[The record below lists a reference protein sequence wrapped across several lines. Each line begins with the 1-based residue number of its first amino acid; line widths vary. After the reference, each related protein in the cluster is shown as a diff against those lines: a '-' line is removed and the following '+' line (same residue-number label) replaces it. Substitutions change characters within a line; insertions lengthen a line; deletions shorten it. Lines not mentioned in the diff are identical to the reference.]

1 MKITVVLFLML
12 LSVINLACATK
23 LQKNKTSEVMPP
35 NSQAIEDYIHLC
47 QDTNADS
54 CVIFWKG
61 NLLKS
66 WYSPKYKIPV
76 YMMSSTKSV
85 SALLIG
91 MLIDD
96 GKITSIEDPVSKYI
110 PEWSTG
116 QKAKVKIRHLL
127 SHTAGFK
134 TIKGRDSVGYQADK
148 NPHVINLPLTYE
160 PGTKFIYSNEGVQLL
175 SPIMDIAAGE
185 PIQNYAK
192 RRLFDPLG
200 LKNTSLNLDSK
211 KHSWTY
217 ADMKSTPEE
226 FALIGQLMI
235 KKGLWNNQRIVSEEW
250 IKLMTTPSQDLES
263 MAGLL
268 WWLFPSDV
276 RATKVHSMRGLYGKG
291 FATLGNL
298 DTDMYVFP
306 SNELVIVRTQ
316 ANPKP
321 SKRNYQEE
329 LVGILKRIIGL

>member
-1 MKITVVLFLML
+1 MKIYAVLFFLL
-12 LSVINLACATK
+12 LSIINLSCITK
-23 LQKNKTSEVMPP
+23 TQRNTFVEKTVLNP
-35 NSQAIEDYIHLC
+35 QAIEDYIQLC

-76 YMMSSTKSV
+76 YMMSSTKSI

-96 GKITSIEDPVSKYI
+96 GKITSIDDPVSKYI
-110 PEWSTG
+110 PAWSSDK
-116 QKAKVKIRHLL
+116 KAKVKIRHLL

-134 TIKGRDSVGYQADK
+134 AYKGRDSVGYKADK
-148 NPHVINLPLTYE
+148 NHYVINLPLTYE
-160 PGTKFIYSNEGVQLL
+160 PETKFIYSNEGVQLL
-175 SPIMDIAAGE
+175 SPIMDKAAGE

-235 KKGLWNNQRIVSEEW
+235 EKGLWNNQRIVSEEW
-250 IKLMTTPSQDLES
+250 IKLVTTPSQDLES

-268 WWLFPSDV
+268 WWLFPSET
-276 RATKVHSMRGLYGKG
+276 RAPNMGDLYGKG
-291 FATLGNL
+291 FATLGYLN
-298 DTDMYVFP
+298 TDMYVFP
-306 SNELVIVRTQ
+306 SNKLVIVRTQ
-316 ANPKP
+316 SNPKP
-321 SKRNYQEE
+321 GIKNYQKE
-329 LVGILKRIIGL
+329 VVKILKNIIGD

>member
-1 MKITVVLFLML
+1 
-12 LSVINLACATK
+12 
-23 LQKNKTSEVMPP
+23 
-35 NSQAIEDYIHLC
+35 
-47 QDTNADS
+47 
-54 CVIFWKG
+54 
-61 NLLKS
+61 
-66 WYSPKYKIPV
+66 
-76 YMMSSTKSV
+76 MSSTKSV

-96 GKITSIEDPVSKYI
+96 GKITSIDDAVSKYI
-110 PEWSTG
+110 PEWSSG
-116 QKAKVKIRHLL
+116 KKAKVKIRHLL

-134 TIKGRDSVGYQADK
+134 TYNGRDSVGYKADK
-148 NPHVINLPLTYE
+148 NRHVINLPLTYE

-175 SPIMDIAAGE
+175 SPIMDKAAGE

-235 KKGLWNNQRIVSEEW
+235 QKGLWNNQKLISEKW
-250 IKLMTTPSQDLES
+250 IKLMTAPSQDLES
-263 MAGLL
+263 MVGLL
-268 WWLFPSDV
+268 WWLFPSET
-276 RATKVHSMRGLYGKG
+276 RAPKKGDLYGKG
-291 FATLGNL
+291 FATLGYL

-316 ANPKP
+316 SNPKP
-321 SKRNYQEE
+321 GKKKYQKE
-329 LVGILKRIIGL
+329 VIDILKRIIGA